1 MNKTFGANV
10 LAALFALT
18 APAGHAQEQSA
29 REENL
34 AELIETLATSGFT
47 EATLPLYH
55 ETVWADALTILA
67 ARDRD
72 DLVAAIVDAG
82 VDPDRLNSNGSTALQ
97 NAILAEADNAVAA
110 LLSLG
115 ADVTANRDGL
125 TATGL
130 AEATGNAVIVRL
142 LRTSGDIS
150 DAIRLAIAVRTG
162 DFERIEALLAT
173 GIDVNAVDAD
183 NATPMLHA
191 ALAGHMDAVTVLA
204 ERGGQV
210 EAANSDGLTPL
221 GVLVMAGGTEIVGD
235 LLSSGANP
243 NHKMN
248 GIPVL
253 SLAVVAGDDAM
264 VDLLLERGA
273 DSTLASED
281 GATPGMLAMSLG
293 RSELARR
300 LGGIPEPEA
309 AVDFIAAVNDG
320 DVATV
325 RRLLTDGEDPDQTAD
340 NGMPAIVIAA
350 AAGDFATVVYLLRA
364 GADVMSSDGNGNT
377 AIHAAFAQSDEHA
390 EARQSIANHVL
401 RRASETNKLNALLAK
416 TNNDGR
422 SAFVRL
428 AGTESS
434 QHVASLLPNRLAL
447 RTAAERPDRD
457 GISPMLAAVL
467 SGNTTL
473 VSRFAE
479 MGVSFALPSGQGSA
493 QDLARASQSWAVL
506 AAMPDDRIIPE
517 GFQKN
522 ATRSAQLQMQILLRD
537 WGYYTGA
544 IDGLFGPA
552 SFAALTK
559 FLFDRD
565 RELRA
570 MAPHSKSITHGDSDP
585 HEGDSTDYW
594 LHAPGTNCKWKI
606 EEWKPKDPSWATRFI
621 GCVKDLK
628 FTTHGF
634 ALVRYGTTDRLKF
647 FGEHGWGNAAWDLP

>member
-1 MNKTFGANV
+1 MNKTIGANV

-18 APAGHAQEQSA
+18 APVGHAQEQSA
-29 REENL
+29 GVENL

-72 DLVAAIVDAG
+72 DLVTAIVDAG

-97 NAILAEADNAVAA
+97 NAILAEAENAVAA

-115 ADVTANRDGL
+115 ADVNANRDGL

-130 AEATGNAVIVRL
+130 AEATGNATIVRL
-142 LRTSGDIS
+142 LKTSGDIS
-150 DAIRLAIAVRTG
+150 DAARLAIAVRTG
-162 DFERIEALLAT
+162 DLERIEALLAT

-183 NATPMLHA
+183 NYTPMLHA
-191 ALAGHMDAVTVLA
+191 ALAGHLDAVTVLA

-221 GVLVMAGGTEIVGD
+221 GVLVMAGNEGIVGD
-235 LLSSGANP
+235 LLSRGANTD
-243 NHKMN
+243 HKMN
-248 GIPVL
+248 GIPIL
-253 SLAVVAGDDAM
+253 SLAVVAGDDVM
-264 VDLLLERGA
+264 VELLLERGA
-273 DSTLASED
+273 DSTLESDD

-300 LGGIPEPEA
+300 LGGIPEPTPP
-309 AVDFIAAVNDG
+309 VDFIAAVSDG
-320 DVATV
+320 DVDTV
-325 RRLLTDGEDPDQTAD
+325 RRMLIEGADPDQRAD
-340 NGMPAIVIAA
+340 NEMPAIVIASKN
-350 AAGDFATVVYLLRA
+350 GDYSIVRTLIDA
-364 GADVMSSDGNGNT
+364 GADVTLSDRNGNN
-377 AIHAAFAQSDEHA
+377 AIHAVFAQSDLQA
-390 EARQSIANHVL
+390 ARQIANSVL
-401 RRASETNKLNALLAK
+401 LRAVDMDQLDAVLAK
-416 TNNDGR
+416 TNDAGR

-428 AGTESS
+428 AGKKYPSPRVLT
-434 QHVASLLPNRLAL
+434 LPVTRPTL
-447 RTAAERPDRD
+447 RDAAERPDRD

-467 SGNTTL
+467 SGNAKL

-522 ATRSAQLQMQILLRD
+522 ATRSVQLQMQLLLRD

-570 MAPHSKSITHGDSDP
+570 MAPHSKSITHGDPDP
-585 HEGDSTDYW
+585 HEDDSTDYW

-634 ALVRYGTTDRLKF
+634 GLVRYGTTDRLKF